1 LAEQPFRGFGIS
13 GFRSFCGD
21 IQLVAP
27 LDKINVLAG
36 KNNSGKSNILRFIAD
51 VVGGA
56 EAGNH
61 SLTLKHPV
69 TGEFDL
75 PLNLSNPSIRVALPV
90 SFPQESP
97 VDDILETVLSS
108 DALALPE
115 SDCRWLIFESS
126 PQDTQNLSISDDQVD
141 KAISN
146 HGSWESVFEHY
157 LSRIGGGRIDPT
169 FVMKGVLNFLVPTIS
184 IPSVATIS
192 VSRRVANASTEYI
205 GGRVIDPD
213 KPWLDGAGIITK
225 LNELQ
230 NPRSQGWAVARRKF
244 DDINEFVRTVMGDQD
259 ITVQIPHDL
268 STIQVVWPD
277 KVLPLQN
284 VGTGLH
290 QVVILAAAAT
300 LLEETLVCIEEPET
314 HLHPILQ
321 NELVRYLSDKTS
333 NQYLLTTHSAQLINH
348 ASANVLHVSEDD
360 NGSTVVRGAK
370 RPYELVRLL
379 GDLGHRAADILQ
391 SNCVIWVEGPSDRL
405 YIRRWIELIDESLV
419 ENLHYSIMF
428 YGGKLLNHLTFN
440 DDAVS
445 EFIRLRLLNRHSGI
459 VIDSDRTSPDAS
471 INQTKQRIQ
480 SEFEND
486 PEAPGYVWVT
496 AGYTIENYVP
506 RDRLARAVDEVN
518 TKPRGLS
525 GADQRWDN
533 PLASSKDEQSFDKV
547 KIAGVV
553 SRDMEVSDLNLFDL
567 HPKISGLVDFI
578 RSSNGG

>member
-1 LAEQPFRGFGIS
+1 LAEQPFLGFGIS
-13 GFRSFCGD
+13 GFRSFFGE

-36 KNNSGKSNILRFIAD
+36 QNNSGKSNILRFIAD

-56 EAGNH
+56 EVSNG
-61 SLTLKHPV
+61 SLRLKQPL
-69 TGEFDL
+69 TEFDL
-75 PLNLSNPSIRVALPV
+75 PLELSNPSVRVALPV

-97 VDDILETVLSS
+97 VDEILESVLSS
-108 DALALPE
+108 DALTLPE
-115 SDCRWLIFESS
+115 SDWRWLIFEPS
-126 PQDTQNLSISDDQVD
+126 PQDSQNLLISDHQVG

-157 LSRIGGGRIDPT
+157 LGHIGGGMIDPT
-169 FVMKGVLNFLVPTIS
+169 FVMRGVLNFLAPTIK

-230 NPRSQGWAVARRKF
+230 NPRSQDWAVATKKF
-244 DDINEFVRTVMGDQD
+244 GGINEFVRTVMGDQD
-259 ITVQIPHDL
+259 IRVQIPHDL

-290 QVVILAAAAT
+290 QVVILAAAT

-321 NELVRYLSDKTS
+321 TELVRYLSDKTS

-348 ASANVLHVSEDD
+348 ASANVLHVSVA

-370 RPYELVRLL
+370 RPNELVRLL
-379 GDLGHRAADILQ
+379 GDLGYRAADILQ
-391 SNCVIWVEGPSDRL
+391 SNCVIWVEGPSDRI

-428 YGGKLLNHLTFN
+428 YGGKLLNHLSFS

-459 VIDSDRTSPDAS
+459 VMDSDRTSPDAS

-506 RDRLARAVDEVN
+506 RDRLASAVDEVN

-578 RSSNGG
+578 RASNGG

>member
-1 LAEQPFRGFGIS
+1 MGFGIS
-13 GFRSFCGD
+13 EFRSFFGD

-36 KNNSGKSNILRFIAD
+36 QNNSGKSNILRFIAD
-51 VVGGA
+51 VVASA
-56 EAGNH
+56 ELSNG
-61 SLTLKHPV
+61 SLRLKQPV
-69 TGEFDL
+69 TEFDL
-75 PLNLSNPSIRVALPV
+75 PVESSNPSVRVALPV
-90 SFPQESP
+90 SFPQEESP
-97 VDDILETVLSS
+97 VDDILERVLSS
-108 DALALPE
+108 DVLALPE
-115 SDCRWLIFESS
+115 SDQRWLIFESS
-126 PQDTQNLSISDDQVD
+126 PQDTQNLVISDDQVG

-146 HGSWESVFEHY
+146 HGSWESVFEYY
-157 LSRIGGGRIDPT
+157 LGRIGGGVIDPT
-169 FVMKGVLNFLVPTIS
+169 FVMRGVLNFLVSTIS
-184 IPSVATIS
+184 IPPVATIS

-230 NPRSQGWAVARRKF
+230 SPRSHNPRSQDWAAATRKF
-244 DDINEFVRTVMGDQD
+244 DGINEFVRTVMGDQD
-259 ITVQIPHDL
+259 IRVQIPYDL
-268 STIQVVWPD
+268 TTIQIVWPD

-290 QVVILAAAAT
+290 QVIILAAAAT
-300 LLEETLVCIEEPET
+300 LLEETLICIEEPET

-321 NELVRYLSDKTS
+321 TELVRYLSDKTS
-333 NQYLLTTHSAQLINH
+333 NQYLFTTHSAQFINQ
-348 ASANVLHVSEDD
+348 ASANVLHVSVDD
-360 NGSTVVRGAK
+360 SGSTAVRGAK

-379 GDLGHRAADILQ
+379 GDLGYRAADILQ

-419 ENLHYSIMF
+419 ESLHYSIMF
-428 YGGKLLNHLTFN
+428 YGGKLLNHLSFS

-445 EFIRLRLLNRHSGI
+445 EFIKLRLLNRNSAI
-459 VIDSDRTSPDAS
+459 VIDSDRTSPDAE

-486 PEAPGYVWVT
+486 PEVSGYVWVT

-506 RDRLARAVDEVN
+506 RDRLASAVDEVS
-518 TKPRGLS
+518 TKSRGLS
-525 GADQRWDN
+525 GTDQRWHN
-533 PLASSKDEQSFDKV
+533 PLASSKDEQAFDKV
-547 KIAGVV
+547 RIAAAVT
-553 SRDMEVSDLNLFDL
+553 RDTEVADLNLFDL
-567 HPKISGLVDFI
+567 HTKISGLVAFI

>member
-1 LAEQPFRGFGIS
+1 MGFGIS
-13 GFRSFCGD
+13 GFRSFFGD

-51 VVGGA
+51 VVGSA

-61 SLTLKHPV
+61 SLRLKQPV

-75 PLNLSNPSIRVALPV
+75 PLTLSNPSVSVALPV
-90 SFPQESP
+90 SFPQGSP
-97 VDDILETVLSS
+97 VDDILEGVLSS
-108 DALALPE
+108 DALVLPE
-115 SDCRWLIFESS
+115 SDWRWLIFESS
-126 PQDTQNLSISDDQVD
+126 PQDTQNLSISDDQVG

-146 HGSWESVFEHY
+146 HGSWESVFENY
-157 LSRIGGGRIDPT
+157 LSRIGGGLVDPT
-169 FVMKGVLNFLVPTIS
+169 FVMKGVLNFLIPTIS

-259 ITVQIPHDL
+259 ISVQIPHDL

-300 LLEETLVCIEEPET
+300 LLEKTLVCVEEPET

-321 NELVRYLSDKTS
+321 TELVRYLSDKTS

-348 ASANVLHVSEDD
+348 ANANVLHVSVDD

-370 RPYELVRLL
+370 RPHELVRLL
-379 GDLGHRAADILQ
+379 GDLGYRAADILQ

-428 YGGKLLNHLTFN
+428 YGGKLLNHLSFS

-445 EFIRLRLLNRHSGI
+445 EFIKLRLLNRHSAI
-459 VIDSDRTSPDAS
+459 VMDSDRTSPDAP

-496 AGYTIENYVP
+496 AGYTIENYVA

-518 TKPRGLS
+518 TKPRGLF
-525 GADQRWDN
+525 GTDQRWNN
-533 PLASSKDEQSFDKV
+533 PLASSKGEQPSDKV
-547 KIAGVV
+547 KIAGAVT
-553 SRDMEVSDLNLFDL
+553 RDMEVSDLNLFDL
-567 HPKISGLVDFI
+567 HSKISGLVAFI

>member
-1 LAEQPFRGFGIS
+1 LAEQPFLGFGIS
-13 GFRSFCGD
+13 GFRSFFGE

-36 KNNSGKSNILRFIAD
+36 QNNSGKSNILRFIAD

-56 EAGNH
+56 EVSNG
-61 SLTLKHPV
+61 SLRLKQPL
-69 TGEFDL
+69 TEFDL
-75 PLNLSNPSIRVALPV
+75 PLELSNPSVRVALPV

-97 VDDILETVLSS
+97 VDEILESVLSS
-108 DALALPE
+108 DALTLPE
-115 SDCRWLIFESS
+115 SDWRWLIFEPS
-126 PQDTQNLSISDDQVD
+126 PQDSQNLLISDDQVG

-157 LSRIGGGRIDPT
+157 LGHIGGGMIDPT
-169 FVMKGVLNFLVPTIS
+169 FVMRGVLNFLAPTIK

-230 NPRSQGWAVARRKF
+230 NPRSQDWAVATKKF
-244 DDINEFVRTVMGDQD
+244 GGINEFVRTVMGDQD
-259 ITVQIPHDL
+259 IRVQIPHDL
-268 STIQVVWPD
+268 STVQVVWPD

-321 NELVRYLSDKTS
+321 TELVRYLSDKTS

-348 ASANVLHVSEDD
+348 ASANVLHVSVA

-370 RPYELVRLL
+370 RPNELVRLL
-379 GDLGHRAADILQ
+379 GDLGYRAADILQ
-391 SNCVIWVEGPSDRL
+391 SNCVIWVEGPSDRI

-428 YGGKLLNHLTFN
+428 YGGKLLNHLSFS

-459 VIDSDRTSPDAS
+459 VMDSDRTSPDAS

-506 RDRLARAVDEVN
+506 RDRLASAVDEVN

-578 RSSNGG
+578 RASNGG

>member
-1 LAEQPFRGFGIS
+1 
-13 GFRSFCGD
+13 
-21 IQLVAP
+21 
-27 LDKINVLAG
+27 
-36 KNNSGKSNILRFIAD
+36 
-51 VVGGA
+51 
-56 EAGNH
+56 
-61 SLTLKHPV
+61 
-69 TGEFDL
+69 
-75 PLNLSNPSIRVALPV
+75 
-90 SFPQESP
+90 
-97 VDDILETVLSS
+97 
-108 DALALPE
+108 
-115 SDCRWLIFESS
+115 
-126 PQDTQNLSISDDQVD
+126 
-141 KAISN
+141 
-146 HGSWESVFEHY
+146 
-157 LSRIGGGRIDPT
+157 
-169 FVMKGVLNFLVPTIS
+169 
-184 IPSVATIS
+184 
-192 VSRRVANASTEYI
+192 
-205 GGRVIDPD
+205 
-213 KPWLDGAGIITK
+213 
-225 LNELQ
+225 
-230 NPRSQGWAVARRKF
+230 
-244 DDINEFVRTVMGDQD
+244 
-259 ITVQIPHDL
+259 
-268 STIQVVWPD
+268 
-277 KVLPLQN
+277 
-284 VGTGLH
+284 
-290 QVVILAAAAT
+290 
-300 LLEETLVCIEEPET
+300 
-314 HLHPILQ
+314 
-321 NELVRYLSDKTS
+321 
-333 NQYLLTTHSAQLINH
+333 
-348 ASANVLHVSEDD
+348 
-360 NGSTVVRGAK
+360 
-370 RPYELVRLL
+370 VRLL

-428 YGGKLLNHLTFN
+428 YGGKLLNHLTFS

>member
-1 LAEQPFRGFGIS
+1 LAEQPFLGFGIS
-13 GFRSFCGD
+13 GFRSFFGE

-36 KNNSGKSNILRFIAD
+36 QNNSGKSNILRFIAD

-56 EAGNH
+56 EVSNG
-61 SLTLKHPV
+61 SLRLKQPL
-69 TGEFDL
+69 TEFDL
-75 PLNLSNPSIRVALPV
+75 PLELSNPSVRVALPV

-97 VDDILETVLSS
+97 VDEILESVLSS
-108 DALALPE
+108 DALTLPE
-115 SDCRWLIFESS
+115 SDWRWLIFEPS
-126 PQDTQNLSISDDQVD
+126 PQDSQNLLISDDQVG

-157 LSRIGGGRIDPT
+157 LGHIGGGMIDPT
-169 FVMKGVLNFLVPTIS
+169 FVMRGVLNFLAPTIK

-230 NPRSQGWAVARRKF
+230 NPRSQDWAVATKKF
-244 DDINEFVRTVMGDQD
+244 GGINEFVRTVMGDQD
-259 ITVQIPHDL
+259 IRVQIPHDL

-290 QVVILAAAAT
+290 QVVILAAAT

-321 NELVRYLSDKTS
+321 TELVRYLSDKTS

-348 ASANVLHVSEDD
+348 ASANVLHVSVA

-370 RPYELVRLL
+370 RPNELVRLL
-379 GDLGHRAADILQ
+379 GDLGYRAADILQ
-391 SNCVIWVEGPSDRL
+391 SNCVIWVEGPSDRI

-428 YGGKLLNHLTFN
+428 YGGKLLNHLSFS

-459 VIDSDRTSPDAS
+459 VMDSDRTSPDAS

-506 RDRLARAVDEVN
+506 RDRLASAVDEVN

-578 RSSNGG
+578 RASNGG

>member
-1 LAEQPFRGFGIS
+1 
-13 GFRSFCGD
+13 
-21 IQLVAP
+21 LVAP

-61 SLTLKHPV
+61 SLILKQPV

-75 PLNLSNPSIRVALPV
+75 PIKLSNPSVRVALPV
-90 SFPQESP
+90 SFPYGSP
-97 VDDILETVLSS
+97 VDDILDSVLSS

-115 SDCRWLIFESS
+115 SDRRWLIFKSS
-126 PQDTQNLSISDDQVD
+126 PQDTPNLSISDHQVG

-146 HGSWESVFEHY
+146 HGSWESVFERY
-157 LSRIGGGRIDPT
+157 LSRIGGGVIDPT
-169 FVMKGVLNFLVPTIS
+169 FVMKGVLNFLIPTIS
-184 IPSVATIS
+184 IPSVASIS
-192 VSRRVANASTEYI
+192 VSRRVANVSTEYI
-205 GGRVIDPD
+205 GGRVLDPD
-213 KPWLDGAGIITK
+213 KPSLDGAGIITK

-244 DDINEFVRTVMGDQD
+244 DNINEFVRTVMGDQD
-259 ITVQIPHDL
+259 ISLQIPYDL

-290 QVVILAAAAT
+290 QLVILAAAAA
-300 LLEETLVCIEEPET
+300 LLEETLICVEEPET

-321 NELVRYLSDKTS
+321 TELVRYLSDKTS

-348 ASANVLHVSEDD
+348 ASVNVLHVSVDD
-360 NGSTVVRGAK
+360 NGSTVVRAAK

-379 GDLGHRAADILQ
+379 GDLGYRAADILQ

-405 YIRRWIELIDESLV
+405 YIRRWIELVDESLV

-428 YGGKLLNHLTFN
+428 YGGKLLNHLSFRE
-440 DDAVS
+440 DAVS
-445 EFIRLRLLNRHSGI
+445 EFIKLRLLNRHSAI
-459 VIDSDRTSPDAS
+459 VMDSDRTSPDAP

-496 AGYTIENYVP
+496 AGYTIENYVA
-506 RDRLARAVDEVN
+506 RDPLARAVDEVS
-518 TKPRGLS
+518 TTPRELS
-525 GADQRWDN
+525 GTDQRWDN
-533 PLASSKDEQSFDKV
+533 PLVARRDEQSFDKV
-547 KIAGVV
+547 KIAAAVI
-553 SRDMEVSDLNLFDL
+553 RDLAISDTNLFDL
-567 HPKISGLVDFI
+567 RAKVSGLVAFI
-578 RSSNGG
+578 RSSNGS

>member
-1 LAEQPFRGFGIS
+1 MGFGLS
-13 GFRSFCGD
+13 GFRSFFGE

-51 VVGGA
+51 VVGSA

-61 SLTLKHPV
+61 SLTLKQPV

-75 PLNLSNPSIRVALPV
+75 PLTLSNPSVSVALPV
-90 SFPQESP
+90 SFPQGSP
-97 VDDILETVLSS
+97 VDDILEGVLSS
-108 DALALPE
+108 DALVLPE
-115 SDCRWLIFESS
+115 SDWRWLIFESS
-126 PQDTQNLSISDDQVD
+126 PQDTQNLSISDDQVG

-146 HGSWESVFEHY
+146 HGSWESVFENY
-157 LSRIGGGRIDPT
+157 LSRIGGGLVNPT
-169 FVMKGVLNFLVPTIS
+169 FVMKGVLNFLIPTIS
-184 IPSVATIS
+184 IPSVASIS

-205 GGRVIDPD
+205 GGRVMDPD

-259 ITVQIPHDL
+259 ISVQIPHDL

-300 LLEETLVCIEEPET
+300 LLEETLVCVEEPET

-321 NELVRYLSDKTS
+321 TELVRYLSDKTS

-348 ASANVLHVSEDD
+348 ASANVLHVSVDD

-370 RPYELVRLL
+370 RPHELVRLL
-379 GDLGHRAADILQ
+379 GDLGYRAADILQ

-428 YGGKLLNHLTFN
+428 YGGKLLNHLSFS

-445 EFIRLRLLNRHSGI
+445 EFIKLRLLNRHSAI
-459 VIDSDRTSPDAS
+459 VMDSDRTSPDAP

-496 AGYTIENYVP
+496 AGYTIENYVA

-518 TKPRGLS
+518 TKPRDLS
-525 GADQRWDN
+525 GADQRWHN
-533 PLASSKDEQSFDKV
+533 PLASSQDEQSFDKV
-547 KIAGVV
+547 KIAAAVT
-553 SRDMEVSDLNLFDL
+553 RDMGVSDLNLFDL
-567 HPKISGLVDFI
+567 DSKVSGLVGFI